1 MTANKTRKP
10 AALTEWDMAA
20 NIRTKS
26 DVIAHLEAALAENDV
41 PFLLSVMGDIA
52 RSEGMSKI
60 ASEMGLSREGLYRSL
75 SPDGNPSFETVI
87 KLLGLL
93 GLRLTVE
100 RKPSRRKP
108 ARKTA

>member
-1 MTANKTRKP
+1 MTAVKTRKT

-26 DVIAHLEAALAENDV
+26 DVIAHLEAALAEDDV
-41 PFLLSVMGDIA
+41 PFLLSVVGDIA

-75 SPDGNPSFETVI
+75 SSDGNPSFETVI
-87 KLLGLL
+87 KLLSLL

-108 ARKTA
+108 VRKSA

>member
-1 MTANKTRKP
+1 MAAVKARKP
-10 AALTEWDMAA
+10 TETLTEWDMAK
-20 NIRTKS
+20 NIRNKS

-60 ASEMGLSREGLYRSL
+60 AGEMGLSREGLYRSL
-75 SPDGNPSFETVI
+75 SSDGNPSFETVI
-87 KLLGLL
+87 KLLGIL

-100 RKPSRRKP
+100 RKHTRRKS
-108 ARKTA
+108 A

>member
-1 MTANKTRKP
+1 MKTINVHKTAN
-10 AALTEWDMAA
+10 AALTEWDMAE

-26 DVIAHLEAALAENDV
+26 DVIAHLEAALAENDI
-41 PFLLSVMGDIA
+41 PFLLSVVGDIA

-60 ASEMGLSREGLYRSL
+60 AREMGLSREGLYRSL

-93 GLRLTVE
+93 GLRLKVG
-100 RKPSRRKP
+100 RKTTRRKS
-108 ARKTA
+108 A

>member
-1 MTANKTRKP
+1 MAANKTRKP
-10 AALTEWDMAA
+10 EALTEWDMAA

-26 DVIAHLEAALAENDV
+26 DIIAHLEAALAENDV

-75 SPDGNPSFETVI
+75 SSDGNPSFETVI
-87 KLLGLL
+87 KLLSLL
-93 GLRLTVE
+93 GLQLTVE

-108 ARKTA
+108 ARKSA